1 MGRIGSNP
9 NISSDS
15 LEARMLPNVEGQKLE
30 SEDDEQGGYVDYQGS
45 GQYKM
50 YMAPWQKKVRNFGS
64 RSTKVLAGRGTGKSA
79 FLSFNMADVTIGLP
93 RMMGGFCGASAKQNY
108 TRTMPNVLKIMNL
121 LGFTEGVYYFLGRPP
136 AKLRWPTPLA
146 KPRVWENC
154 VSFANGFVWQMI
166 SLAVKGSANGL
177 NLAALMGDETKYMP
191 WQRVKEE
198 VLPTLRGDF
207 MPPDARKVE
216 QQRWGYGTNPKV
228 NNHWLSQLWVSDAGL
243 NARECLWEKEAEF
256 ETHDVNDK
264 IKEKMAELRYLER
277 YHPKQAQRLAQNDNF
292 LRELYA
298 LRTQSESFWR
308 FSSIENA
315 ALLGGE
321 AWIRQMKRELPDL
334 LFRLQILGQPRGSAK
349 DGFYCNFSELN
360 TYVSDEIEDV
370 VFDKYSTRIKGR
382 ALDGQRWPTD
392 YESETLDWEQMLHDG
407 EDCSLDLDLDYSEPL
422 RIALDAN
429 ADINCF
435 VVGQTRIHQGRTAV
449 MVMKEFFVQGEIRLR
464 GLSKLFAQYYKPF
477 LRRGC
482 KEVIF
487 YVASSVR
494 QGANKAYALE
504 ESEQSRFDIVVADEL
519 TNYGFKVTRA
529 EFTSWRHERKYQY
542 INDCFSFVE
551 SPAVYINR
559 ESGRCDYLRAALE
572 NTAVVPGTFRKY
584 KDTEKL
590 KSEEGIGG
598 DKRQRT
604 TITDAFDDLLIGIKE
619 CAEGRTKIGGAL
631 RGRYS
636 NVSFDVLC

>member
-1 MGRIGSNP
+1 MSRIGSNP
-9 NISSDS
+9 NNSSD
-15 LEARMLPNVEGQKLE
+15 LFEARMLPKVETP
-30 SEDDEQGGYVDYQGS
+30 EQGGEELEQGEYMDYKGD
-45 GQYKM
+45 GRNM
-50 YMAPWQKKVRNFGS
+50 VYMAPWQKKVRNFGS
-64 RSTKVLAGRGTGKSA
+64 RSTKVLAGRATGKSA
-79 FLSFNMADVTIGLP
+79 FLAFNMADVTIGLP

-108 TRTMPNVLKIMNL
+108 TRTMPNVLKVMNL
-121 LGFTEGVYYFLGRPP
+121 LGFAEGVYYFLGRPP

-166 SLAVKGSANGL
+166 SLRVVGSANGL

-207 MPPDARKVE
+207 LPKSARKTE
-216 QQRWGYGTNPKV
+216 QKQWGCGTDPKM

-256 ETHDVNDK
+256 ETREVNAQIEK
-264 IKEKMAELRYLER
+264 KMAELRYLEE
-277 YHPKQAQRLAQNDNF
+277 YHPKQAPMLAKNDNF

-298 LRTQSESFWR
+298 LRAQSETFWR

-315 ALLGGE
+315 GLLGGE

-334 LFRLQILGQPRGSAK
+334 LFRLQILNQPRGSAK

-360 TYVSDEIEDV
+360 TYVSEEITDL
-370 VFDKYSTRIKGR
+370 VFDKYSTRKKGK
-382 ALDGQRWPTD
+382 ALDAQRWPTD
-392 YESETLDWEQMLHDG
+392 FESESLDWNQIQHDG
-407 EDCSLDLDLDYSEPL
+407 EDCSLDLDLDYKEPL

-435 VVGQTRIHQGRTAV
+435 VVGQTRMFQGRPSL
-449 MVMKEFFVQGEIRLR
+449 MVMKEFFVQDEIRLR
-464 GLSKLFAQYYKPF
+464 GLSRLFAEYYRPF

-494 QGANKAYALE
+494 QGASKAYALE

-519 TNYGFKVTRA
+519 AGYGFNVTRA

-542 INDCFSFVE
+542 INDCFSGVV

-559 ESGRCDYLRAALE
+559 EAERCVYLRAALE
-572 NTAVVPGTFRKY
+572 NTAVVPGTFK
-584 KDTEKL
+584 KFKGTEKL
-590 KSEEGIGG
+590 TSEDGIGG
-598 DKRQRT
+598 DKRQRP
-604 TITDAFDDLLIGIKE
+604 TITDAFDDLVLGVKE
-619 CAEGRTKIGGAL
+619 CAESKSVIGGGL
-631 RGRYS
+631 RGRFK
-636 NVSFDVLC
+636 NLAGIPR

>member
-1 MGRIGSNP
+1 
-9 NISSDS
+9 
-15 LEARMLPNVEGQKLE
+15 MLPNVEGQKLE

-64 RSTKVLAGRGTGKSA
+64 RSTKVLAGRGTGKSV

-256 ETHDVNDK
+256 ETHEVNDR

-277 YHPKQAQRLAQNDNF
+277 YHPKQAQQLAQNDNF

>member
-1 MGRIGSNP
+1 
-9 NISSDS
+9 
-15 LEARMLPNVEGQKLE
+15 MLPNVEDPKLE

-79 FLSFNMADVTIGLP
+79 FLAFNMADVTIGLP

-121 LGFTEGVYYFLGRPP
+121 LGFIEGVYYFLGRPP
-136 AKLRWPTPLA
+136 AKLHWPTPLA

-154 VSFANGFVWQMI
+154 VSFANGFVWQQI
-166 SLAVKGSANGL
+166 SLAIKGSANGL

-277 YHPKQAQRLAQNDNF
+277 YHPKQAQQLAQNDNF

-464 GLSKLFAQYYKPF
+464 GLSKLFAQYYRPF

-572 NTAVVPGTFRKY
+572 NTSVVPGTFRKY

>member
-1 MGRIGSNP
+1 
-9 NISSDS
+9 
-15 LEARMLPNVEGQKLE
+15 MLPNVEEPSSSSSPEEENGE
-30 SEDDEQGGYVDYQGS
+30 YVDYQGD
-45 GQYKM
+45 GRNKV
-50 YMAPWQKKVRNFGS
+50 YMSPWQKKVRNFGS

-79 FLSFNMADVTIGLP
+79 FLAFKMADATISLP

-108 TRTMPNVLKIMNL
+108 TRTMPNVLKVMNL
-121 LGFTEGVYYFLGRPP
+121 LGFIEGVHYFLGRPP
-136 AKLRWPTPLA
+136 ARLRWPSPIA

-191 WQRVKEE
+191 WPRVKEE

-207 MPPDARKVE
+207 MPPSARKTE
-216 QQRWGYGTNPKV
+216 QKRWGYGTDPRR
-228 NNHWLSQLWVSDAGL
+228 NNHYLSQLWVSDAGL
-243 NARECLWEKEAEF
+243 NNRECLWEKEAEY
-256 ETHDVNDK
+256 ETLEVNDK
-264 IKEKMAELRYLER
+264 IQEMMAELRYLER
-277 YHPKQAQRLAQNDNF
+277 YHPKEAARLAANDNF
-292 LRELYA
+292 LEQLYA
-298 LRTQSESFWR
+298 LRTQSETFWR

-334 LFRLQILGQPRGSAK
+334 LFRLQILNQPRGTAK
-349 DGFYCNFSELN
+349 EGFYCNFSELN
-360 TYVSDEIEDV
+360 TYESEEVTDIV
-370 VFDKYSTRIKGR
+370 LDKYSTRIKGK
-382 ALDGQRWPTD
+382 ALDASRWPTD
-392 YESETLDWEQMLHDG
+392 YEAESLDYDQLLHDG

-429 ADINCF
+429 HDINCF
-435 VVGQTRIHQGRTAV
+435 VVGQTRMYQGKASLL
-449 MVMKEFFVQGEIRLR
+449 VMKEFFVQNEIRLR

-487 YVASSVR
+487 YVASSIK

-519 TNYGFKVTRA
+519 TSYGFKVTRA
-529 EFTSWRHERKYQY
+529 EFNSWRQERKYQF
-542 INDCFSFVE
+542 INDCFSGAA

-559 ESGRCDYLRAALE
+559 EAGRCVYLRAALE
-572 NTAVVPGTFRKY
+572 NAAVVPGTFKKY
-584 KDTEKL
+584 KETEKY
-590 KSEEGIGG
+590 KSEDGVAG
-598 DKRQRT
+598 DKRSRT
-604 TITDAFDDLLIGIKE
+604 TITDAFDDLVLGIKE
-619 CAEGRTKIGGAL
+619 CAESRTKIGGSL
-631 RGRYS
+631 RGRFQ
-636 NVSFDVLC
+636 NLVLTR

>member
-1 MGRIGSNP
+1 
-9 NISSDS
+9 
-15 LEARMLPNVEGQKLE
+15 
-30 SEDDEQGGYVDYQGS
+30 
-45 GQYKM
+45 
-50 YMAPWQKKVRNFGS
+50 
-64 RSTKVLAGRGTGKSA
+64 
-79 FLSFNMADVTIGLP
+79 
-93 RMMGGFCGASAKQNY
+93 
-108 TRTMPNVLKIMNL
+108 
-121 LGFTEGVYYFLGRPP
+121 
-136 AKLRWPTPLA
+136 
-146 KPRVWENC
+146 
-154 VSFANGFVWQMI
+154 
-166 SLAVKGSANGL
+166 
-177 NLAALMGDETKYMP
+177 MP

-256 ETHDVNDK
+256 ETHEVNDK

-277 YHPKQAQRLAQNDNF
+277 YHPKQAQQLAQNDNF

>member
-1 MGRIGSNP
+1 
-9 NISSDS
+9 
-15 LEARMLPNVEGQKLE
+15 MLPNVEGQKLE

-256 ETHDVNDK
+256 ETHEVNDK

-277 YHPKQAQRLAQNDNF
+277 YHPKQAQQLAQNDNF

-519 TNYGFKVTRA
+519 TNYGFNVTRA